1 MEKLYDLWAIRNPEW
16 EIKYEDSIVK
26 TYCDY
31 GRGTTQFQDARG
43 KIFGAGYEIYIIA
56 FFIGLYFNKT
66 KPLTKDSGKKK
77 KFGQPIQYWG
87 NQESRLGR
95 VSYGRIR
102 EYIFAALIA
111 RTDIDFI
118 ALDKGEITNRK
129 VVDML
134 IEKME
139 DYANFG
145 FDYIYEKIEDNPE
158 YFYKESA
165 FIRLFLSFT
174 QNETKYDSS
183 SSDCEPESL
192 D

>member
-1 MEKLYDLWAIRNPEW
+1 MEKLYELWALRNPEW

-31 GRGTTQFQDARG
+31 GRGTTQLQDARG

-66 KPLTKDSGKKK
+66 KPLTKDTGKKK
-77 KFGQPIQYWG
+77 RFGQPIQYWG
-87 NQESRLGR
+87 NQESRFGR

-111 RTDIDFI
+111 RTDVDFI
-118 ALDKGEITNRK
+118 ALDKGEITAKK

-145 FDYIYEKIEDNPE
+145 FAYMNEKMEDNPE

-165 FIRLFLSFT
+165 FIRLFMGFT
-174 QNETKYDSS
+174 GTSVASEQNEE
-183 SSDCEPESL
+183 EPESL

>member
-1 MEKLYDLWAIRNPEW
+1 MEKLYELWAMRDPKW

-66 KPLTKDSGKKK
+66 KPITKDTSKKK
-77 KFGQPIQYWG
+77 KFGQAIQYWG
-87 NQESRLGR
+87 NQESRFGR

-111 RTDIDFI
+111 RTDVDFI
-118 ALDKGEITNRK
+118 ALDKGEIAAKK

-145 FDYIYEKIEDNPE
+145 FAYMNEKMEDNPE

-165 FIRLFLSFT
+165 FIRLFMGFT
-174 QNETKYDSS
+174 GTAVASDQNEE
-183 SSDCEPESL
+183 EPESL

>member
-1 MEKLYDLWAIRNPEW
+1 MEKLYELWAMRDPKW

-31 GRGTTQFQDARG
+31 GRGTTQLQDARG
-43 KIFGAGYEIYIIA
+43 KIIGAGYEIYIMA
-56 FFIGLYFNKT
+56 FFIGLYINKT
-66 KPLTKDSGKKK
+66 KPITKDTSKKK
-77 KFGQPIQYWG
+77 KFGQAIQYWG
-87 NQESRLGR
+87 NQESRFGR

-111 RTDIDFI
+111 RTDVDFI
-118 ALDKGEITNRK
+118 ALDKGEIAAKK

-145 FDYIYEKIEDNPE
+145 FAYMNEKMEDNPE

-165 FIRLFLSFT
+165 FIRLFMGFT
-174 QNETKYDSS
+174 GTAVASDQNEE
-183 SSDCEPESL
+183 EPESL

>member
-1 MEKLYDLWAIRNPEW
+1 M
-16 EIKYEDSIVK
+16 
-26 TYCDY
+26 
-31 GRGTTQFQDARG
+31 
-43 KIFGAGYEIYIIA
+43 
-56 FFIGLYFNKT
+56 
-66 KPLTKDSGKKK
+66 
-77 KFGQPIQYWG
+77 
-87 NQESRLGR
+87 GR

-118 ALDKGEITNRK
+118 ALDKGEITVRK

-139 DYANFG
+139 EYANFG
-145 FDYIYEKIEDNPE
+145 FAYINEKMEDNPE
-158 YFYKESA
+158 YFFKESA

-174 QNETKYDSS
+174 EAKFDSS